1 MQTTN
6 FSVLSMTDFIGDE
19 LAKSMDKI
27 SFRFK
32 VKDSLD
38 PEDYWEAKPTV
49 ETFTYDDLDEN
60 GYPTHMPS
68 VLVQPISEENGTCH
82 FVAFVCVCAGAIQEI
97 EKTVEV
103 EGKHNVY
110 KHIDSP
116 EYDALGCK
124 RELFKAT
131 LLLTEQVALTIK
143 RIGNNNADIKNVV
156 TDAPS
161 PLLPDFPYCSGVVEF
176 DARIS
181 QTTAKINTKL
191 SSLL

>member
-1 MQTTN
+1 MFN
-6 FSVLSMTDFIGDE
+6 VISLTDFIGDE

-38 PEDYWEAKPTV
+38 PEDYWESKPTV

-82 FVAFVCVCAGAIQEI
+82 FVVFCCCVHPAVQDI
-97 EKTVEV
+97 EKTVPV
-103 EGKHNVY
+103 EGRQGVY

-131 LLLTEQVALTIK
+131 LLLTEQVALALK
-143 RIGNNNADIKNVV
+143 RIGNTNAALSNIQ
-156 TDAPS
+156 TSFPS
-161 PLLPDFPYCSGVVEF
+161 PLLEEFPFCSGVVEF

-191 SSLL
+191 ASFL

>member
-19 LAKSMDKI
+19 LAKCMDKI

-38 PEDYWEAKPTV
+38 PEDYREAKPTV
-49 ETFTYDDLDEN
+49 ETFTYDDLGEN
-60 GYPTHMPS
+60 GFPTHTPS
-68 VLVQPISEENGTCH
+68 VLVQPIAENGGTWH
-82 FVAFVCVCAGAIQEI
+82 FVVFCCCAHPAVQDI
-97 EKTVEV
+97 EKTVPV
-103 EGKHNVY
+103 EGKQGIY

-161 PLLPDFPYCSGVVEF
+161 PLLIDFPYCSGTVEF

-191 SSLL
+191 ASLL

>member
-1 MQTTN
+1 MFN
-6 FSVLSMTDFIGDE
+6 VISLTDFIRDE
-19 LAKSMDKI
+19 LEKELEKTTFRWKS
-27 SFRFK
+27 S
-32 VKDSLD
+32 DSTD
-38 PEDYWEAKPTV
+38 PDEYGENKPCV
-49 ETFTYDDLDEN
+49 YAYTYDDEDITSD
-60 GYPTHMPS
+60 GFPTHTPS
-68 VLVQPISEENGTCH
+68 VLVQPISENGGSWH
-82 FVAFVCVCAGAIQEI
+82 FVVFCCCLHPGVQDI
-97 EKTVEV
+97 EKTVPV
-103 EGKHNVY
+103 TGKQGVY

-191 SSLL
+191 ASLL

>member
-1 MQTTN
+1 MFN
-6 FSVLSMTDFIGDE
+6 IISLTDFIRDE
-19 LAKSMDKI
+19 LEKGLEKTTFRWKS
-27 SFRFK
+27 S
-32 VKDSLD
+32 DSTD
-38 PEDYWEAKPTV
+38 PDEYGENKPCV
-49 ETFTYDDLDEN
+49 CAYTYDDEDITSD
-60 GYPTHMPS
+60 GFPTNTPS
-68 VLVQPISEENGTCH
+68 VLVQPIAENGGTWH
-82 FVAFVCVCAGAIQEI
+82 FVVFCCCVHPAISDI
-97 EKTVEV
+97 EKTIPV
-103 EGKHNVY
+103 EGRQGVY

-176 DARIS
+176 DARLS

-191 SSLL
+191 ASLL